1 MDILQTLDTLD
12 KQWLLALNNDYPAF
26 WDGLMYGISN
36 KLTWIPFYIALIFI
50 LIKSLKKQSWL
61 VILALIV
68 CIIIADQVSS
78 GLIKEMVHRL
88 RPSRNPDLEN
98 MVCLLK
104 GYRGG
109 KYGFVS
115 SHAANS
121 FGLAMLISLFFRNRK
136 YTIIVFFWAAI
147 VAYSRIYLGVHYPGD
162 VISGAIVG
170 VGAAMLVYWLFTK
183 VLPDKIVFKKS
194 AEINM
199 SLPLWVLGAS
209 FVALIPYSLWIY

>member
-26 WDGLMYGISN
+26 WDGLMYGISD
-36 KLTWIPFYIALIFI
+36 KLTWIPFYLALIYS
-50 LIKSLKKQSWL
+50 LIKSLKKQSWFI
-61 VILALIV
+61 ILALIV

-98 MVCLLK
+98 AVCLLK

-121 FGLAMLISLFFRNRK
+121 FGLAMLTSLFFRNRK

-162 VISGAIVG
+162 VIGGAIVG

-194 AEINM
+194 AEINI
-199 SLPLWVLGAS
+199 SLPLWVLVAS
-209 FVALIPYSLWIY
+209 FIALIPYSLWIY

>member
-26 WDGLMYGISN
+26 GDGLMYGISN

-88 RPSRNPDLEN
+88 RSSRNPDLEN

-121 FGLAMLISLFFRNRK
+121 FGLAMLTSLFFRNRK
-136 YTIIVFFWAAI
+136 YTIIVFFWAAN

-194 AEINM
+194 AEINI
-199 SLPLWVLGAS
+199 SLPLWVLVAS
-209 FVALIPYSLWIY
+209 FIALIPYSLWIY

>member
-121 FGLAMLISLFFRNRK
+121 FGLAMLTSLFFRNRK
-136 YTIIVFFWAAI
+136 YTIIVFFWAAN

-194 AEINM
+194 AEINI
-199 SLPLWVLGAS
+199 SLPLWVLVAS
-209 FVALIPYSLWIY
+209 FIALIPYSLWIY

>member
-1 MDILQTLDTLD
+1 MDILQTLDTFD

-26 WDGLMYGISN
+26 WDGLMYGISD
-36 KLTWIPFYIALIFI
+36 KLTWIPFYVALIII

-121 FGLAMLISLFFRNRK
+121 FGLAMLTSLFFRNRK

-162 VISGAIVG
+162 VIGGAIVG

>member
-26 WDGLMYGISN
+26 WDGLMYGISD
-36 KLTWIPFYIALIFI
+36 KLTWIPFYVALIII

-121 FGLAMLISLFFRNRK
+121 FGLAMLTSLFFRNRK

-162 VISGAIVG
+162 VIGGAIVG

-199 SLPLWVLGAS
+199 SLPLWVLVAS
-209 FVALIPYSLWIY
+209 FIALIPYSLWIY

>member
-26 WDGLMYGISN
+26 WDGLMYGISD
-36 KLTWIPFYIALIFI
+36 KLTWIPFYVALIII

-78 GLIKEMVHRL
+78 GLIKDLVHRL

-121 FGLAMLISLFFRNRK
+121 FGLAMLTSLFFHNRK

-162 VISGAIVG
+162 VIGGAIVG

-183 VLPDKIVFKKS
+183 VLPDKTAFKKS
-194 AEINM
+194 AEINI
-199 SLPLWVLGAS
+199 SLPLWVLVAS
-209 FVALIPYSLWIY
+209 FIALIPYSLWIY

>member
-12 KQWLLALNNDYPAF
+12 KQWLLALNNDYPGF
-26 WDGLMYGISN
+26 WDGLMYGISD
-36 KLTWIPFYIALIFI
+36 KLTWIPFYIALIYI

-61 VILALIV
+61 IILALIV

-78 GLIKEMVHRL
+78 GLIKELVHRL
-88 RPSRNPDLEN
+88 RPSRNPELEN
-98 MVCLLK
+98 AVCLLK

-121 FGLAMLISLFFRNRK
+121 FGLALLTSLFFRNRK
-136 YTIIVFFWAAI
+136 YTISVFLWAAV

-162 VISGAIVG
+162 VIGGALVG
-170 VGAAMLVYWLFTK
+170 VGAALLVYWLFTK
-183 VLPDKIVFKKS
+183 TIPDKVAFIKS
-194 AEINM
+194 AEINI
-199 SLPLWVLGAS
+199 SLPLWVLAAT
-209 FVALIPYSLWIY
+209 FAALIPYSLWIY